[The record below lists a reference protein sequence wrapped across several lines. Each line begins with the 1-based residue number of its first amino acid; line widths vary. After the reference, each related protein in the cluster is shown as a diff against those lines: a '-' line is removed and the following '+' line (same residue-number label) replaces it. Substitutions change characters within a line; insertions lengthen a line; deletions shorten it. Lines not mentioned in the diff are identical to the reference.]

1 MYLLAL
7 IPAFI
12 VVYFLLIWWIQVF
25 FAHKTTMSG
34 YDIHHILAIVLV
46 FVWVVILV
54 MYIPD
59 DELANRIQH
68 ALGGWF
74 LIVLTTF
81 FSTRASWV
89 AMTPFQFFSIS
100 LLLATWFGVA
110 NELAESVLQIY
121 FGMNFAPHISDTWLD
136 LWANSIG
143 ALIGASILTVFIRE
157 KV

>member
-12 VVYFLLIWWIQVF
+12 VVYFLLIWWIRMF
-25 FAHKTTMSG
+25 FDKIANPIR
-34 YDIHHILAIVLV
+34 YDIWHIITIVLV
-46 FVWVVILV
+46 FVWVVMLV
-54 MYIPD
+54 TYIPD
-59 DELANRIQH
+59 DEFANRIQH

-81 FSTRASWV
+81 FATRASGV
-89 AMTPFQFFSIS
+89 AMTPFQFFCLS

-110 NELAESVLQIY
+110 NELAESVFQIG
-121 FGMNFAPHISDTWLD
+121 FGMHFAPNISDTWLD

-143 ALIGASILTVFIRE
+143 AMIGASILTIFVRE

>member
-12 VVYFLLIWWIQVF
+12 VVYFLLIWWIRMF
-25 FAHKTTMSG
+25 FDKRTNPIR
-34 YDIHHILAIVLV
+34 YDIWHIVTIVFV
-46 FVWVVILV
+46 FVWVVMLV

-74 LIVLTTF
+74 LIVLTLF
-81 FSTRASWV
+81 FATLASSIS
-89 AMTPFQFFSIS
+89 MSRFQFFCLS

-110 NELAESVLQIY
+110 NELAESVLQIH
-121 FGMNFAPHISDTWLD
+121 FGMNFAPHISDTWFD
-136 LWANSIG
+136 LWANSIW
-143 ALIGASILTVFIRE
+143 ALIGASILTVFVRE